1 MNCKTGE
8 NLDGQQEC
16 GGQCETEQRHA
27 QVSSMLELEWR
38 AQERLAIAELVDQAH
53 HLIQEIIRGELGVDV
68 LPTASSQLAKASQL
82 LNWPL
87 PFDPDSHA
95 GAVNILPG

>member
-8 NLDGQQEC
+8 NLDGLREC
-16 GGQCETEQRHA
+16 GGQCATEQRHA
-27 QVSSMLELEWR
+27 QTSSVLELELEWR

-53 HLIQEIIRGELGVDV
+53 HLIQEIIRGEHGLDV
-68 LPTASSQLAKASQL
+68 LPVAGSQLAKASQL

-87 PFDPDSHA
+87 PFAPDSQA
-95 GAVNILPG
+95 AAVN